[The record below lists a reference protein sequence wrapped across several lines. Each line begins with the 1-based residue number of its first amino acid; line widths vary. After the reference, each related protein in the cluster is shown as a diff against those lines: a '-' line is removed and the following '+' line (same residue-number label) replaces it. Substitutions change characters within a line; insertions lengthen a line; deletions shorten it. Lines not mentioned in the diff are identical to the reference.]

1 LTPLSSLAETIRD
14 AGGVKAGTTALS
26 RRRVRWMANDVL
38 PDPGSDFGQRV
49 RARLRDEQILW
60 FTTIGAD
67 GTPQPNP
74 VWFVWDEPTVLIYN
88 RADANRLTH
97 IASRPRV
104 ALHFDGNGQGGNIV
118 VLAGRAS
125 LAVDVP
131 PPHEHAAYLAKYRDA
146 MTRVSGS
153 LETFSVKYPVALTVQ
168 VERVRGF

>member
-1 LTPLSSLAETIRD
+1 GSRPQREAVRLGVTPDRHQFAPLTPLSSLAEAIRD

-26 RRRVRWMANDVL
+26 AVGCA
-38 PDPGSDFGQRV
+38 
-49 RARLRDEQILW
+49 
-60 FTTIGAD
+60 
-67 GTPQPNP
+67 
-74 VWFVWDEPTVLIYN
+74 

-97 IASRPRV
+97 IASRPRE

-153 LETFSVKYPVALTVQ
+153 LETFSANYPVALAVQ